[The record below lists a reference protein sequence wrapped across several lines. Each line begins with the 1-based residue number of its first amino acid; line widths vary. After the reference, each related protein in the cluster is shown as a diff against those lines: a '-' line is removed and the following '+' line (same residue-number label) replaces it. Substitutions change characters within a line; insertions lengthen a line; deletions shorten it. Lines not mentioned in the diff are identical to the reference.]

1 MIRILIADDHA
12 VVRQGLKQFLAE
24 TPDLMIAGEAQ
35 NAWETLAKV
44 RDQEWDLVMLDI
56 SMPGQSGLEVL
67 REIKREKPALPIL
80 IFSMFSEDEYAMASL
95 KAGASGYLTKE
106 SAPVQIIEAIRVVA
120 QGGKYVSPALVNKL
134 LSYTEQPRER
144 LPHELLS
151 KREFDI
157 LLLISRGQPL
167 TRIGERLHLSVKTI
181 STYRARIVEKMGCST
196 NAELTRYVVKQ
207 HLDE

>member
-35 NAWETLAKV
+35 DAWETLAKV

-56 SMPGQSGLEVL
+56 SMPGQNGLEVL

-120 QGGKYVSPALVNKL
+120 QGGKYVSPALVDKL
-134 LSYTEQPRER
+134 LSPTGQQREP

-151 KREFDI
+151 KREFEI
-157 LLLISRGQPL
+157 LLLVSRGEPL
-167 TRIGERLHLSVKTI
+167 TQIGKRLHLSVKTI
-181 STYRARIVEKMGCST
+181 STYRARILEKMGCST
-196 NAELTRYVVKQ
+196 NAQLTRYVDRH

>member
-56 SMPGQSGLEVL
+56 SMPGQNGLEVL
-67 REIKREKPALPIL
+67 REIKRGKPALPIL

-120 QGGKYVSPALVNKL
+120 QGGKYVSPALVNQL
-134 LSYTEQPRER
+134 LSRTEQPRER

-157 LLLISRGQPL
+157 LLLISRGEPL
-167 TRIGERLHLSVKTI
+167 TQIGERLHLSVKTI

-196 NAELTRYVVKQ
+196 NAELTRYVVKH

>member
-56 SMPGQSGLEVL
+56 SMPGQNGLEVL
-67 REIKREKPALPIL
+67 RQIKREKPALPIL

-120 QGGKYVSPALVNKL
+120 QGGKYVSPALVNQL
-134 LSYTEQPRER
+134 LSRTEQPRER

-167 TRIGERLHLSVKTI
+167 TQIGERLHLSVKTI

-196 NAELTRYVVKQ
+196 NAELTRYVVKH

>member
-35 NAWETLAKV
+35 NAWETLAKA

-56 SMPGQSGLEVL
+56 SMPGQNGLEVL

-120 QGGKYVSPALVNKL
+120 QGGKYVSPALVNQL
-134 LSYTEQPRER
+134 LSRTEQPRER

-167 TRIGERLHLSVKTI
+167 TQIGERLHLSVKTI
-181 STYRARIVEKMGCST
+181 STYRARIVEKIGCST
-196 NAELTRYVVKQ
+196 NAELTRYVVKH

>member
-56 SMPGQSGLEVL
+56 SMPGQNGLEVL
-67 REIKREKPALPIL
+67 REIKRGKPALPIL

-120 QGGKYVSPALVNKL
+120 QGGKYVSPALVNQL
-134 LSYTEQPRER
+134 LSRTEQPRER

-167 TRIGERLHLSVKTI
+167 TQIGERLHLSVKTI

-196 NAELTRYVVKQ
+196 NAELTRYVVKH

>member
-56 SMPGQSGLEVL
+56 SMPGQNGLEVL

-120 QGGKYVSPALVNKL
+120 QGGKYVSPALVNQL
-134 LSYTEQPRER
+134 LSRAEQPRER

-167 TRIGERLHLSVKTI
+167 TQIGERLHLSVKTI

-196 NAELTRYVVKQ
+196 NAELTRYVVKH

>member
-35 NAWETLAKV
+35 NAWETLTKV

-56 SMPGQSGLEVL
+56 SMPGQNGLEVL

-120 QGGKYVSPALVNKL
+120 QGGKYVSPALVNQL
-134 LSYTEQPRER
+134 LSRTEQPRER

-157 LLLISRGQPL
+157 LLLISRGEPL
-167 TRIGERLHLSVKTI
+167 TQIGERLHLSVKTI

-196 NAELTRYVVKQ
+196 NAELTRYVVKH

>member
-56 SMPGQSGLEVL
+56 SMPGQNGLEVL

-120 QGGKYVSPALVNKL
+120 QGGKYVSPALVNQL
-134 LSYTEQPRER
+134 LSRTEQPRER

-167 TRIGERLHLSVKTI
+167 TQIGERLHLSVKTI

-196 NAELTRYVVKQ
+196 NAELTRYVVKH